1 MTGQTESVTILPG
14 VVPRWEWRVFGEPFD
29 VAEQVLGPM
38 RPERTGTSEER
49 YFLSAQT
56 DASVKVRDGLMDV
69 KVRLAMTVGDPRGI
83 GPEIVAKTLADPR
96 VDERC
101 DIVVVGPEGFAIR
114 ESCQYPDGGR
124 VLGHV
129 IAEMRDGICRG
140 LDLSADDRDEIRKRV
155 FYESV
160 CGRTGREF
168 LAFLDS
174 RLRMAPFDLL
184 RIDPLLAYYGADPK
198 DTKETADFLRVE

>member
-69 KVRLAMTVGDPRGI
+69 KVRLAIDDRGLELWAPTLKAEFPLTAADLAVVQDALHTRDHPIEAPCSLDALVGLA
-83 GPEIVAKTLADPR
+83 EADPDLR
-96 VDERC
+96 TVT
-101 DIVVVGPEGFAIR
+101 VVP
-114 ESCQYPDGGR
+114 SP
-124 VLGHV
+124 
-129 IAEMRDGICRG
+129 
-140 LDLSADDRDEIRKRV
+140 
-155 FYESV
+155 
-160 CGRTGREF
+160 T
-168 LAFLDS
+168 
-174 RLRMAPFDLL
+174 
-184 RIDPLLAYYGADPK
+184 
-198 DTKETADFLRVE
+198 TKMPA